1 MARLFSGKNLEKCD
15 LNEIEQ
21 KLPSQTYTNPSF
33 IFLIN
38 LTNQEPSNL
47 DKIIILSSLFHFE
60 SIWRHVSLSFR
71 HFFFSFASSSSKIN
85 ITQAIS
91 SRHTIVPCDSFG
103 KRSSGGKN
111 VKRCAVFEERENRRE
126 GKYPPRCPRVELR
139 FHGGLNSSRELPL
152 NEDLEVGGAS
162 RIRN

>member
-1 MARLFSGKNLEKCD
+1 MRL

-21 KLPSQTYTNPSF
+21 KLPPQTHTNPSF

-38 LTNQEPSNL
+38 LINQEPTN
-47 DKIIILSSLFHFE
+47 
-60 SIWRHVSLSFR
+60 LSFLP
-71 HFFFSFASSSSKIN
+71 HFSISNRSDVTSRYPF
-85 ITQAIS
+85 AIS
-91 SRHTIVPCDSFG
+91 SS
-103 KRSSGGKN
+103 RSHLPRAKSISRKQYPVAIPLFHAIRSENGRMA
-111 VKRCAVFEERENRRE
+111 KRCVVFEERENRRE